1 MEIVSIRVHDIALQD
16 NQGSNPLQDTV
27 HDLSDD
33 LFKHDHKHKSYAYH
47 KHKPILITAHI

>member
-16 NQGSNPLQDTV
+16 NKGSNPLQDMV

-33 LFKHDHKHKSYAYH
+33 LLKRIHKHKSYAYH
-47 KHKPILITAHI
+47 KHKPVLITAHI

>member
-16 NQGSNPLQDTV
+16 NKGSNPLQDMI

-33 LFKHDHKHKSYAYH
+33 LFKHDHKRIS
-47 KHKPILITAHI
+47 